1 MGFRTEAKALTSGIK
16 NSKRELINL
25 IKFYVYFNIAFI
37 ILFVTASQVFSE
49 LQNFYLAAGVI
60 GNAGLAFFGYKFF
73 SSFYRN
79 YKKTKERELK
89 KIEKE
94 KRKKIKKQFR
104 GQESGKRERRE
115 PKLNPKY
122 ADIAKQILE
131 DSFTPPPN
139 IKKIDPDKDPNRK
152 TRTHKFYIE
161 NEYVDPLKRELD
173 KIVGQELA
181 KKLLLS
187 IIPKLAEE
195 RLLSS
200 KHHKPVS
207 FLLVGK
213 TGVGK
218 TETAKR
224 VAEALK
230 GVGYRFF
237 RIDANQLRTPES
249 VQSLFGSPRGY
260 VGSDTVPLFI
270 QEAVRSRGKMVI
282 LIDEIEKAHPDF
294 IQAFMTLL
302 DEGEVTFTTTGE
314 RIKLQ
319 DSFIFIT
326 SNLKADEIAEAV
338 AGEVSDVN
346 KLLIAKEMLKDCMLP
361 EVLGRV
367 NYVVPFE
374 DLTVDQYV
382 EIIRRKLE
390 EVGLPADYS
399 TAVKLYNYFQQ
410 TGVLNRG
417 VREVVKTV
425 ETLSL
430 FRDDFERIVVQEQG

>member
-1 MGFRTEAKALTSGIK
+1 MKKKAAYALVFLTAFLALAAQLTQK
-16 NSKRELINL
+16 
-25 IKFYVYFNIAFI
+25 VYFEVAAAVWGLLLIAF
-37 ILFVTASQVFSE
+37 V
-49 LQNFYLAAGVI
+49 VI
-60 GNAGLAFFGYKFF
+60 YVLRPRRTKVI
-73 SSFYRN
+73 
-79 YKKTKERELK
+79 TKEEKKRLK
-89 KIEKE
+89 KKYKE
-94 KRKKIKKQFR
+94 AT
-104 GQESGKRERRE
+104 GQLRNRTARRRE

-122 ADIAKQILE
+122 ADLARQIIE
-131 DSFTPPPN
+131 DSFTPPPS
-139 IKKIDPDKDPNRK
+139 IRRIDPDKDPNRK
-152 TRTHKFYIE
+152 TRTHRNYIE
-161 NEYVDPLKRELD
+161 NEYVVPLKRELD

-270 QEAVRSRGKMVI
+270 QEAVKSRGKMVI

-326 SNLKADEIAEAV
+326 SNLKANEIARAV
-338 AGEVSDVN
+338 AVEKSDVN
-346 KLLIAKEMLKDCMLP
+346 KLLTAKEMLKDCMLP

-374 DLTVDQYV
+374 DLNREQYV
-382 EIIRRKLE
+382 EIIRRKLA
-390 EVGLPADYS
+390 EVKLPADYS
-399 TAVKLYNYFQQ
+399 TAVKLFSYFQQ

-417 VREVVKTV
+417 VREVIKTV

-430 FRDDFERIVVQEQG
+430 FRDDFERILQEQR

>member
-1 MGFRTEAKALTSGIK
+1 VKKKAAYALVFLTAFLALAAQLTQK
-16 NSKRELINL
+16 
-25 IKFYVYFNIAFI
+25 VYFEVAAAVWGLLLIAF
-37 ILFVTASQVFSE
+37 V
-49 LQNFYLAAGVI
+49 VI
-60 GNAGLAFFGYKFF
+60 YVLRPRRTKVI
-73 SSFYRN
+73 
-79 YKKTKERELK
+79 TKEEKKRLK
-89 KIEKE
+89 KKYKE
-94 KRKKIKKQFR
+94 AT
-104 GQESGKRERRE
+104 GQLRNRTARRRE

-122 ADIAKQILE
+122 ADLARQIIE
-131 DSFTPPPN
+131 DSFTPPPS
-139 IKKIDPDKDPNRK
+139 IRRIDPDKDPNRK
-152 TRTHKFYIE
+152 TRTHRNYIE
-161 NEYVDPLKRELD
+161 NEYVVPLKRELD

-270 QEAVRSRGKMVI
+270 QEAVKSRGKMVI

-326 SNLKADEIAEAV
+326 SNLKANEIARAV
-338 AGEVSDVN
+338 AVEKSDVN
-346 KLLIAKEMLKDCMLP
+346 KLLTAKEMLKDCMLP

-374 DLTVDQYV
+374 DLNREQYV
-382 EIIRRKLE
+382 EIIRRKLA
-390 EVGLPADYS
+390 EVKLPADYS
-399 TAVKLYNYFQQ
+399 TAVKLFSYFQQ

-417 VREVVKTV
+417 VREVIKTV

-430 FRDDFERIVVQEQG
+430 FRDDFERILQEQR

>member
-1 MGFRTEAKALTSGIK
+1 MDILTVQYSVAGLLSLWVLYKLTPEAVRYLKSRK
-16 NSKRELINL
+16 KRELTKEEKKRL
-25 IKFYVYFNIAFI
+25 KK
-37 ILFVTASQVFSE
+37 Q
-49 LQNFYLAAGVI
+49 
-60 GNAGLAFFGYKFF
+60 
-73 SSFYRN
+73 
-79 YKKTKERELK
+79 YKKAT
-89 KIEKE
+89 
-94 KRKKIKKQFR
+94 
-104 GQESGKRERRE
+104 GQVRSSPVPKRRE

-122 ADIAKQILE
+122 ADLAKQIIE
-131 DSFTPPPN
+131 DSFTPPPSV
-139 IKKIDPDKDPNRK
+139 KKIDPDKDPNRK
-152 TRTHKFYIE
+152 SRTHKFYIE

-173 KIVGQELA
+173 RIVGQRTA

-195 RLLSS
+195 RLLKN

-270 QEAVRSRGKMVI
+270 QEAVKSRGKMVI

-326 SNLKADEIAEAV
+326 SNLKADEIARAV

-374 DLTVDQYV
+374 DLNREQYV
-382 EIIRRKLE
+382 EIIRKKLE

-399 TAVKLYNYFQQ
+399 TAVKLYSYFQQ

-425 ETLSL
+425 ETFSI
-430 FRDDFERIVVQEQG
+430 FRNDFERIVQEQG